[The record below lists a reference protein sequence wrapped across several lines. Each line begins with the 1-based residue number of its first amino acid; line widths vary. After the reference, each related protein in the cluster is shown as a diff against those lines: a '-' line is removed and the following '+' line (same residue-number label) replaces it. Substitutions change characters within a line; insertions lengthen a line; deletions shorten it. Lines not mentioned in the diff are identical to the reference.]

1 MFVCSNLLLIRKLF
15 LKVTMK
21 WKHVP
26 DFSSLTA
33 FEVYKLLKL
42 RQDVFII
49 EQDCIYEDIDNIDF
63 ESEHVMLFD
72 DEKLIAYSRLVPPG
86 IKFDEYSIG
95 RIIVDATYRGKTLG
109 RDLVKKSIEI
119 LEEKG
124 VKTIRIEAQEYL
136 LNFYTSLGFEKVSD
150 SYPVDGIPHVQMVIK
165 TV

>member
-1 MFVCSNLLLIRKLF
+1 
-15 LKVTMK
+15 MK
-21 WKHVP
+21 WKHIS
-26 DFSSLTA
+26 DFSALSP

-49 EQDCIYEDIDNIDF
+49 EQECIYEDIDTIDF
-63 ESEHVMLFD
+63 DSEHVMLFD
-72 DEKLIAYSRLVPPG
+72 VEKLVAYSRLVPPG

-95 RIIVDATYRGKTLG
+95 RIIVDATYRGKMLG

-124 VKTIRIEAQEYL
+124 VKSIRIEAQEYL

-150 SYPVDGIPHVQMVIK
+150 SYHIDGIPHVQMVIK